1 LTGKWLMPQNKIPT
15 YRTSGGVY
23 EGKEFYAGC
32 SRTLFTTTVLT
43 SCGSTTFST
52 GSDQVVSI
60 EVATTWKDSTASIEQ
75 QIPGFAFPK
84 FSSGS
89 KSKIAEFLNSKV
101 NSLLAQYFEPIQ
113 QDPSFLGE
121 YPQFDLQGEI
131 LIPVGKYK
139 TIKISGYSFVG
150 DANHGTPIDEYYVM
164 DSETEEQVFISY
176 FIPKL
181 SNSTI
186 SSIIYRQLKMSLGF
200 NDYLSDGIPDNL
212 SYVSNDRLWPHS
224 SASTNSPADHLD
236 QVLYPHR
243 RAGAKPG
250 ASGPGV
256 FLTGARSTDQHFTH
270 PGSRSG
276 PYIGARPGLG
286 LTLLIFT
293 ASRSAAGA

>member
-1 LTGKWLMPQNKIPT
+1 
-15 YRTSGGVY
+15 
-23 EGKEFYAGC
+23 
-32 SRTLFTTTVLT
+32 
-43 SCGSTTFST
+43 
-52 GSDQVVSI
+52 
-60 EVATTWKDSTASIEQ
+60 
-75 QIPGFAFPK
+75 
-84 FSSGS
+84 
-89 KSKIAEFLNSKV
+89 
-101 NSLLAQYFEPIQ
+101 
-113 QDPSFLGE
+113 
-121 YPQFDLQGEI
+121 
-131 LIPVGKYK
+131 
-139 TIKISGYSFVG
+139 
-150 DANHGTPIDEYYVM
+150 M

-181 SNSTI
+181 SNSTT

-212 SYVSNDRLWPHS
+212 SYVSNDRSWPRS
-224 SASTNSPADHLD
+224 STSTSSPAAHLN

-250 ASGPGV
+250 ALGPGV

-286 LTLLIFT
+286 LTILIRS